1 MLFRSVLDRTISK
14 VLEWGFILYKV
25 RDMIIS
31 NIKEILRK
39 RSDVEMVTRK
49 SDFRSG
55 RKMRR
60 SLNGRILRKTTLNI
74 LMVVAVCCAIMALSM
89 QFLANSILLDSLQ
102 PMVRQSAKTVEANI
116 HMMADRM
123 MMIAGDSRM
132 SIAGMGGDAA
142 ASGTAGEEAVENW
155 SAVLTEAAEI
165 YEFYTIALY
174 DLNGGLVQGIDG
186 APESLDDDF
195 LALLKETDNLTTSK
209 STLFQDKLG
218 ITMGMPVK
226 ENGETA
232 FYVVG
237 VYKYDALNDVLSSIN
252 IGKNGMAYMVNRDGV
267 VMGHPDQAIVKS
279 QATLLELS
287 GGNEEAIRSVTTGE
301 TGATE
306 FIIDGQRTLAA
317 FSPIRG
323 TQWALVLQVPK
334 SDYNNLINEAMVVSG
349 MCTLAVLLISIIGI
363 LRMASSISKPVKNVT
378 SRMISLSD
386 GDLHTQVLNVK
397 SGDELEIM
405 TRTLADMVESINR
418 YISDIRQVLS
428 GVADGNLQIEP
439 QVEYR
444 GDFTLIRNS
453 LVTILQSMNE
463 TITGFQAAATR
474 LAGMAEEL
482 NGQSGQLHEAS
493 LEQNQA
499 TEALVGEVTN
509 VKEQLVNVTRSS
521 NQTRAMTLEITR
533 KVQEA
538 NAQMEVLSK
547 AMDDISSH
555 AQEITTIAKAID
567 DIAFQTSILAL
578 NASVEAAHAGSAG
591 KGFAVVAEEV
601 KDLAGKSAK
610 AAQSAVEIVENTKA
624 VIRNGVELNIS
635 TAESLRS
642 IYGVS
647 GEISEM
653 SDQLVAAVQG
663 QEEALISMEG
673 RIATISAIADR
684 NLQNAGGTSQSS
696 GLLAKEAEE
705 LQAQVRKFALKEA
718 YDR

>member
-1 MLFRSVLDRTISK
+1 M
-14 VLEWGFILYKV
+14 
-25 RDMIIS
+25 
-31 NIKEILRK
+31 
-39 RSDVEMVTRK
+39 
-49 SDFRSG
+49 
-55 RKMRR
+55 
-60 SLNGRILRKTTLNI
+60 
-74 LMVVAVCCAIMALSM
+74 
-89 QFLANSILLDSLQ
+89 
-102 PMVRQSAKTVEANI
+102 
-116 HMMADRM
+116 
-123 MMIAGDSRM
+123 
-132 SIAGMGGDAA
+132 
-142 ASGTAGEEAVENW
+142 
-155 SAVLTEAAEI
+155 
-165 YEFYTIALY
+165 
-174 DLNGGLVQGIDG
+174 
-186 APESLDDDF
+186 
-195 LALLKETDNLTTSK
+195 
-209 STLFQDKLG
+209 
-218 ITMGMPVK
+218 
-226 ENGETA
+226 
-232 FYVVG
+232 
-237 VYKYDALNDVLSSIN
+237 
-252 IGKNGMAYMVNRDGV
+252 
-267 VMGHPDQAIVKS
+267 
-279 QATLLELS
+279 
-287 GGNEEAIRSVTTGE
+287 TTGE

>member
-1 MLFRSVLDRTISK
+1 MDRTISK

-567 DIAFQTSILAL
+567 DIAFQTSILSL
-578 NASVEAAHAGSAG
+578 NAAVEAARAGSAG

-601 KDLAGKSAK
+601 RNLAGKSAQ
-610 AAQSAVEIVENTKA
+610 AAKNTSELIANSTEAVHIGTEIAQNTADVLRAVVNSIQSVTDAIDHIAVVSNEQSESVEQVAEGINQ
-624 VIRNGVELNIS
+624 IS
-635 TAESLRS
+635 LVVQNNSATAEEGAAASEQLSAEATCLREL
-642 IYGVS
+642 V
-647 GEISEM
+647 
-653 SDQLVAAVQG
+653 DQF
-663 QEEALISMEG
+663 
-673 RIATISAIADR
+673 T
-684 NLQNAGGTSQSS
+684 
-696 GLLAKEAEE
+696 LAS
-705 LQAQVRKFALKEA
+705 R
-718 YDR
+718 

>member
-1 MLFRSVLDRTISK
+1 MDRTISK

-116 HMMADRM
+116 HMLADRM

-142 ASGTAGEEAVENW
+142 ASGTAGEEAVKNW